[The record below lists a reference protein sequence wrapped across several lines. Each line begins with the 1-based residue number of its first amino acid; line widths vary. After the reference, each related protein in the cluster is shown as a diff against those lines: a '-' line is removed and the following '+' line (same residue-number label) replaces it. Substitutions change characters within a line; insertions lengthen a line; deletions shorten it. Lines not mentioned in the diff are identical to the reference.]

1 MKPYYI
7 LIMLALFVGF
17 SVSAQT
23 RQQDSLIDYYNK
35 FPETAIKKADSLYKI
50 GVKKRDN
57 VKILEALILKTTFTL
72 KKDYDQ
78 YQQQIQYLEG
88 IIRKEKDVAMRSLL
102 HSYVGELY
110 KQFYQNNSWEIDERT
125 ELADEV
131 PEDMNKWS
139 KKQFDNKIREHLKA
153 SVAPQKELQT
163 TPIDIYDAI
172 LIRGTASD
180 TLQPTLYDFLCHR
193 FFCLFASRRPAP
205 DDKQTCLP
213 ELYGS
218 AETFAA
224 YPLPDDCD
232 PALKVCQKLLD
243 FSLQQR
249 EIAPAALVW
258 ADLERI
264 RRVNML
270 GLTSESEK
278 LYIQRL
284 KKMMQEYAEE
294 PTVVEVVA
302 DYAIHLYNKSPIKKP
317 QEKKEIYNHIYDI
330 F

>member
-110 KQFYQNNSWEIDERT
+110 KQFYRNNSWEIDKRT
-125 ELADEV
+125 DLADEI
-131 PEDMNKWS
+131 PEDMNTWS

-153 SVAPQKELQT
+153 SVAPQ
-163 TPIDIYDAI
+163 
-172 LIRGTASD
+172 
-180 TLQPTLYDFLCHR
+180 
-193 FFCLFASRRPAP
+193 
-205 DDKQTCLP
+205 
-213 ELYGS
+213 
-218 AETFAA
+218 
-224 YPLPDDCD
+224 
-232 PALKVCQKLLD
+232 
-243 FSLQQR
+243 
-249 EIAPAALVW
+249 
-258 ADLERI
+258 
-264 RRVNML
+264 
-270 GLTSESEK
+270 
-278 LYIQRL
+278 
-284 KKMMQEYAEE
+284 
-294 PTVVEVVA
+294 
-302 DYAIHLYNKSPIKKP
+302 
-317 QEKKEIYNHIYDI
+317 
-330 F
+330 